1 MTKFNRLTVYM
12 AISRERQTKN
22 PNMFPKIEQII
33 AISTHRGIA
42 EDRLKDFCRRYKQD
56 KDLDYL
62 VTDYK
67 LSMPKDVTLVR
78 KLHIGKKY
86 KVTYIDYAKQEKIIK
101 KMKHKKWF
109 EFERTQISSR
119 GI

>member
-22 PNMFPKIEQII
+22 PTMFPKIEQII

-67 LSMPKDVTLVR
+67 MSMPQDVTVVR
-78 KLHIGKKY
+78 KLHGIKKHKVTYVDYVKSEKEIKKY
-86 KVTYIDYAKQEKIIK
+86 K
-101 KMKHKKWF
+101 HRKWVL
-109 EFERTQISSR
+109 QS
-119 GI
+119 